1 MKTPQRAILWELWR
15 TGRSDLMIRL
25 FSLSLMVVMFA
36 VVISNSRLQSS
47 ALQPIAGITVL
58 LLMICGAMSS
68 LWLQELDTQQSGFSL
83 RLGFTRPISTCWLVS
98 LPILY
103 GVVTSVLCYVIPASL
118 FTAVIGTKL
127 PVHAPILL
135 TALMN
140 VGCLAAMWGTRNRL
154 EKLAGILLL
163 SALSVGLIRW
173 YIGVVPLGESW
184 INQLGNSVNHS
195 WSYLYDAIVIFA
207 VAVMIGVTI
216 FAVDRQRHELS
227 GERVLSVPRDL
238 EIDRVNESAKIS
250 LTLSF
255 FGGLSR
261 FAAITRV
268 DQRLLAQAGFELR
281 RCGLVTLIAGL
292 LLPLIVLGL
301 VYLIPLINPKWE
313 RQPLTWLLAII
324 FCPLVYQLIGVDAV
338 AGLRGRQGRI
348 DISPFDLIRPLRND
362 QMAAIK
368 LIVVACSTLTGWLI
382 MLGAGGCYMVVH
394 YGTDWFVSSSQMW
407 KGLTSVTPLIW
418 VAGLCCLAMSIVSS
432 SSMLLALALWMPLN
446 PWRLV
451 GLVWTTALNCV
462 LVFID
467 AQNGLRFRTLWT
479 VEVWVL
485 CGLIPILSGLFLW
498 RVWQSGSMGS
508 RYLVSAVALWL
519 AWAASSYWLRT
530 QISAVISVPF
540 EFSILA
546 VALLPVPLVTTLTA
560 PLAYATYRHR

>member
-184 INQLGNSVNHS
+184 INELGNSVNRS
-195 WSYLYDAIVIFA
+195 W
-207 VAVMIGVTI
+207 
-216 FAVDRQRHELS
+216 
-227 GERVLSVPRDL
+227 
-238 EIDRVNESAKIS
+238 
-250 LTLSF
+250 
-255 FGGLSR
+255 
-261 FAAITRV
+261 
-268 DQRLLAQAGFELR
+268 
-281 RCGLVTLIAGL
+281 
-292 LLPLIVLGL
+292 
-301 VYLIPLINPKWE
+301 
-313 RQPLTWLLAII
+313 
-324 FCPLVYQLIGVDAV
+324 
-338 AGLRGRQGRI
+338 
-348 DISPFDLIRPLRND
+348 
-362 QMAAIK
+362 
-368 LIVVACSTLTGWLI
+368 
-382 MLGAGGCYMVVH
+382 
-394 YGTDWFVSSSQMW
+394 
-407 KGLTSVTPLIW
+407 
-418 VAGLCCLAMSIVSS
+418 
-432 SSMLLALALWMPLN
+432 
-446 PWRLV
+446 
-451 GLVWTTALNCV
+451 
-462 LVFID
+462 
-467 AQNGLRFRTLWT
+467 
-479 VEVWVL
+479 
-485 CGLIPILSGLFLW
+485 
-498 RVWQSGSMGS
+498 
-508 RYLVSAVALWL
+508 
-519 AWAASSYWLRT
+519 
-530 QISAVISVPF
+530 
-540 EFSILA
+540 
-546 VALLPVPLVTTLTA
+546 
-560 PLAYATYRHR
+560 